1 MELIDNLSVIIP
13 MHNGRKFIDRAIASV
28 ERISKTIEIIVV
40 ENGSIDGSF
49 DYVSNK
55 YPHIRLLILDAPSKS
70 NARNLGA
77 EIARNS
83 IVTFLDQDDE
93 LLEARIQNQYL
104 FDAMQGQIVIGTQIF
119 DPNEFLFMP
128 VYLQNSKNKHL
139 PNYHPISMLISRSVF
154 LEKGLFDP
162 GFDLA
167 EDFEILTR
175 LQRKNI
181 PIKFIA
187 EGFVLRHF
195 HEANESHKVKKAE
208 SELFRLL
215 RLNIKERSI
224 EI

>member
-1 MELIDNLSVIIP
+1 MELIDNLSVVIP

-181 PIKFIA
+181 PIKFIS

>member
-1 MELIDNLSVIIP
+1 MELIGNLSVVIP

-28 ERISKTIEIIVV
+28 ERISQTIEIIVV
-40 ENGSIDGSF
+40 ENGSTDDSF

-55 YPHIRLLILDAPSKS
+55 FPHIKLLILHAPSKS

-77 EIARNS
+77 EVARNS

-104 FDAMQGQIVIGTQIF
+104 FDAMLGQVVIGTQIF
-119 DPNEFLFMP
+119 DPSEFLLMP
-128 VYLQNSKNKHL
+128 TYLQNSKNKHL
-139 PNYHPISMLISRSVF
+139 PNYHPISMLISRTVF

-208 SELFRLL
+208 SEMFRML
-215 RLNIKERSI
+215 RLNIKERSK
-224 EI
+224 EN

>member
-1 MELIDNLSVIIP
+1 MELIGNLSVVIP

-55 YPHIRLLILDAPSKS
+55 YPHIKLLILDAPSKS

-119 DPNEFLFMP
+119 DPNEFLLMP

-208 SELFRLL
+208 SELFRML
-215 RLNIKERSI
+215 RLNIMERRKEI
-224 EI
+224 

>member
-1 MELIDNLSVIIP
+1 MELIGNLSVVIP
-13 MHNGRKFIDRAIASV
+13 MHNGREFIDRAIASV
-28 ERISKTIEIIVV
+28 ERISQTIEIIVV
-40 ENGSIDGSF
+40 ENGSTDDSF

-55 YPHIRLLILDAPSKS
+55 FPHIKLLILDAPSKS

-77 EIARNS
+77 EVARNS

-104 FDAMQGQIVIGTQIF
+104 FDAMLGQVVIGTQIF
-119 DPNEFLFMP
+119 DPSEFLLMP
-128 VYLQNSKNKHL
+128 TYLQNSKNKHL
-139 PNYHPISMLISRSVF
+139 PNYHPISMLISRTVF

-195 HEANESHKVKKAE
+195 HEANESHKVNKAE
-208 SELFRLL
+208 SEMFRML
-215 RLNIKERSI
+215 RLNIKERSK
-224 EI
+224 ES